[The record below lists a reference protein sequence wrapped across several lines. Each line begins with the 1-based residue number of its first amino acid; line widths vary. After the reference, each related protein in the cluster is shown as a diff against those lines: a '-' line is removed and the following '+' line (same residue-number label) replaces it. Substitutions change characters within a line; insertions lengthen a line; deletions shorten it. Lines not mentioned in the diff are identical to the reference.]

1 MWHVYIY
8 IGARSVISLLTVHVK
23 RLFIGFRGLA
33 RVCRPLAK
41 GKSLSTATVSFGH
54 TFNL

>member
-1 MWHVYIY
+1 MWLVYIY